1 LAVAWSGSALA
12 QVRQVDTGG
21 RALDRNTQVGSGG
34 RNSTV
39 NPQQYMNN
47 AQLIASDQVSGLAGF
62 RGATLVA
69 PDQLR
74 LTPPSTYLDRFM
86 GQSVGVAQAA
96 AGGTYATGGFYSPS
110 RTVYATPR
118 GSVATNTPAAYAAPG
133 TASGSSAAI
142 EQAYNDVRQR
152 YDGVLPSAPSRTR
165 GDDSPGQVS
174 PSSLPPTIMDMSV
187 TAASFTPEQRQRE
200 GLARELLEAQNALR
214 AANVAGYENRSSPD
228 LGGQKT
234 LGAPDAD
241 EKELVLSTRGGYV
254 IPRQNQDVFVDILM
268 AMQKERE
275 QATGVV
281 RTKPGTPQGTNA
293 GGAGEDD
300 GSVVPDDS
308 AAAADAAI
316 AKADNPLVEVQNDR
330 IVVHGLA
337 GQAQDMFNKYMT
349 RGQAGLKDGR
359 YYEAARSFDMAAILN
374 NTNPMATIGQGLAVF
389 GAGEFYSAAQL
400 FRRALE
406 TFPPIM
412 ETKLNMADMLKEGDL
427 ATQLKDLN
435 ERAASDEAETP
446 LLFLAA
452 FVNFNADDAKTAR
465 AFAARL
471 VKREDAKPVV
481 KTFAIYVQTG
491 KIPKELPA
499 EQPRP
504 ESKPQPAAKK

>member
-1 LAVAWSGSALA
+1 MSGHSKWATTKHRKAAQDKKRSALFSKL
-12 QVRQVDTGG
+12 T
-21 RALDRNTQVGSGG
+21 RNVFVAAKSGDA
-34 RNSTV
+34 
-39 NPQQYMNN
+39 NPDNN
-47 AQLIASDQVSGLAGF
+47 AAL
-62 RGATLVA
+62 
-69 PDQLR
+69 
-74 LTPPSTYLDRFM
+74 
-86 GQSVGVAQAA
+86 AA
-96 AGGTYATGGFYSPS
+96 AIAKAKSY
-110 RTVYATPR
+110 
-118 GSVATNTPAAYAAPG
+118 
-133 TASGSSAAI
+133 
-142 EQAYNDVRQR
+142 
-152 YDGVLPSAPSRTR
+152 
-165 GDDSPGQVS
+165 
-174 PSSLPPTIMDMSV
+174 SLPKDKI
-187 TAASFTPEQRQRE
+187 
-200 GLARELLEAQNALR
+200 
-214 AANVAGYENRSSPD
+214 
-228 LGGQKT
+228 
-234 LGAPDAD
+234 
-241 EKELVLSTRGGYV
+241 
-254 IPRQNQDVFVDILM
+254 
-268 AMQKERE
+268 
-275 QATGVV
+275 
-281 RTKPGTPQGTNA
+281 
-293 GGAGEDD
+293 
-300 GSVVPDDS
+300 
-308 AAAADAAI
+308 DAAI